1 MFMVMFILNNPDHTQ
16 DVLNAWETAGARGVT
31 ILPSTGLGR
40 IRASVGL
47 NDDMPLLPSLSDFFQ
62 QEENLHRT
70 LIAVVSERT
79 VVDAV
84 IQATQVVV
92 GDLNQ
97 PNTGILV
104 ILPVLEVYGMTT
116 YNQKENG

>member
-1 MFMVMFILNNPDHTQ
+1 MFMVMLILNEPDRCQ
-16 DVLNAWETAGARGVT
+16 EILDAWDAAGAPGVT

-40 IRASVGL
+40 IRAKIGL
-47 NDDMPLLPSLSDFFQ
+47 KDDVPLLPSLDDFFH

-70 LIAVVSERT
+70 LIAVVGERAK
-79 VVDAV
+79 VDAI
-84 IQATQVVV
+84 IQATVSVL

-104 ILPVLEVYGMTT
+104 ILPVIEVYGLDR
-116 YNQKENG
+116 NRE